1 MFRLAQ
7 GVRSE
12 CVALQYATLLCV
24 ALHAWPYT
32 MSGLSSH
39 DNRRPKMFCDCKRR
53 RKEVALKEV
62 VVRQSTSGEAT
73 NRWKWFLVRLVFA
86 ELVKRLPASS
96 LSLAREATLPYT
108 PELNRVLLE
117 YARAVRETAAA
128 SVRRR

>member
-1 MFRLAQ
+1 
-7 GVRSE
+7 
-12 CVALQYATLLCV
+12 
-24 ALHAWPYT
+24 
-32 MSGLSSH
+32 MS
-39 DNRRPKMFCDCKRR
+39 CDSKRR

-73 NRWKWFLVRLVFA
+73 NRWKWLLVRLVFA